1 MAANVPNVL
10 PHVWPHSVHCLPSQ
24 QGMNGSQQ
32 RQSDSVSLLALQPL
46 PAADTFWARRKET
59 LWHVLEQQ
67 LVLNETCPTNERAV
81 SQQLGCHTR
90 LSDTALVI
98 EHCDCGFGVDRKFT
112 MIPLLVAD
120 VVYIALPKG
129 HRCRAGN
136 LVDCSLVAVA
146 PQLEAVSSAC
156 YVVGSGSTELHPHSK
171 PKHLD
176 RSPQGVWVFSVAGS
190 SLELQRFLFDLSAR
204 GALRCDMHDCFQ
216 PVKSLLGVGGYGL
229 VFRGRSVIHDKC
241 YESGT
246 EARGTTV
253 NLLCGSQVAIKTS
266 KRHTSQDVR
275 DRFKA
280 EIGFLAKV
288 RGHPNIVEMY
298 GAFCAL
304 DQTEGTEQDQEA
316 ALGGEQRP
324 DATRLRFFIV
334 MELCVLG
341 DLFNLLAEGPLDEMG
356 VVALQKGLFSAL
368 GHLHSQHVL
377 HRDVKPENILM
388 DAHFQPKLA
397 DFGSAANMQMA
408 EDMAKRVCSPGYT
421 APEILTGRAYDEMS
435 DIFSAG
441 VVTYYSLSCKQPFE
455 ALTRAETLQLNK
467 ACKVRYP
474 AAWFGH
480 VSERLMS
487 LMMICLSKNPSRRP
501 CAQRC
506 LDKLLV
512 HGSEGCVTPAP
523 SASLAAA
530 HECLQPR
537 FGGKRL
543 PLAASN
549 RVARLPKIYEMQPK
563 LLEGAVVSVPAGS
576 SSDPE
581 EVGPKDAQRPFSAV
595 SFPNQY
601 DSRLRRRRHLSKSHL
616 VKSDPPHPS
625 ESLRKPV
632 RLQSRLSA
640 SATWPIAHR
649 EMQGKPV
656 AGRRSLSSRTW
667 RWIASM
673 LHKHNSPA
681 FEERASFAA
690 VSPVQSDQ
698 GSAVVDRGKTEG
710 GIKLEKPAED
720 QQRPAEDRSQDLWGL
735 STAFLQVPLS
745 ICQCLPSWYHLR
757 RQ

>member
-1 MAANVPNVL
+1 MAADALNVL
-10 PHVWPHSVHCLPSQ
+10 PNVWPHSVHCLPSPPC
-24 QGMNGSQQ
+24 MNGFQ
-32 RQSDSVSLLALQPL
+32 RSQSDPASPLALQPL
-46 PAADTFWARRKET
+46 PATDTSWACRKAA
-59 LWHVLEQQ
+59 LWHVLQQ
-67 LVLNETCPTNERAV
+67 LISNETCSTGERAM
-81 SQQLGCHTR
+81 SQQPGCHTC

-98 EHCDCGFGVDRKFT
+98 EHFDCGFRADNKFT
-112 MIPLLVAD
+112 MIPLLFAD
-120 VVYIALPKG
+120 AVFAALPKG
-129 HRCRAGN
+129 HRCCAGN

-146 PQLEAVSSAC
+146 PQLEVVSSAC
-156 YVVGSGSTELHPHSK
+156 HVVGAGSAELHVHSK
-171 PKHLD
+171 PRPLD
-176 RSPQGVWVFSVAGS
+176 PSLQEVWIFCVAGS

-204 GALRCDMHDCFQ
+204 GALRWDLPKCFQ
-216 PVKSLLGVGGYGL
+216 PGRSLLGVGSYGL
-229 VFRGRSVIHDKC
+229 VFHGRSVIHDKC
-241 YESGT
+241 RESGAKD
-246 EARGTTV
+246 EGIIDS
-253 NLLCGSQVAIKTS
+253 LHCMSKVAIKTS
-266 KRHTSQDVR
+266 IRHPNR
-275 DRFKA
+275 EEGDRFKA
-280 EIGFLAKV
+280 EIGFLAKA
-288 RGHPNIVEMY
+288 RGHPNIIKMY

-304 DQTEGTEQDQEA
+304 DQTEGTEQDEDA
-316 ALGGEQRP
+316 APQGERRP
-324 DATRLRFFIV
+324 EATRLRFSIV
-334 MELCVLG
+334 MELCISG
-341 DLFNLLAEGPLDEMG
+341 DLFNHLANGPLDDMG
-356 VVALQKGLFSAL
+356 AVSLLKGLFSAL
-368 GHLHSQHVL
+368 GHLNSQQIL
-377 HRDVKPENILM
+377 HRDVKPENILL
-388 DAHFQPKLA
+388 DAQLQSKLA
-397 DFGSAANMQMA
+397 DFGSAANLQLA
-408 EDMAKRVCSPGYT
+408 EEMAKRVCSPGYT

>member
-241 YESGT
+241 YESGK
-246 EARGTTV
+246 GTTDS
-253 NLLCGSQVAIKTS
+253 LHCMSKVAIKTS
-266 KRHTSQDVR
+266 NRHPSQEKR
-275 DRFKA
+275 DRFKP
-280 EIGFLAKV
+280 EIGFMAKV
-288 RGHPNIVEMY
+288 RGHPNIVKMY

-304 DQTEGTEQDQEA
+304 DRNEEIKQDQETPPK
-316 ALGGEQRP
+316 GERRP
-324 DATRLRFFIV
+324 EATGLRFFIV
-334 MELCVLG
+334 MELCISG
-341 DLFNLLAEGPLDEMG
+341 DLFDLLANGPLDEMG
-356 VVALQKGLFSAL
+356 AIAIQKGLFSAL

-377 HRDVKPENILM
+377 HRDVKPENILL
-388 DAHFQPKLA
+388 DAHLQPKLA
-397 DFGSAANMQMA
+397 DLGSAANLEVAEEMA
-408 EDMAKRVCSPGYT
+408 RRVCSPGYT
-421 APEILTGRAYDEMS
+421 APEVLAGRAYDELS

-441 VVTYYSLSCKQPFE
+441 VVCYYSLSCKQPFE
-455 ALTRAETLQLNK
+455 APSRSETLQLNK
-467 ACKVRYP
+467 ACNIRYP
-474 AAWFGH
+474 AACFCH
-480 VSERLMS
+480 VSARLMS
-487 LMMICLSKNPSRRP
+487 LMMGCLSKKASQRPS
-501 CAQRC
+501 AQRC
-506 LDKLLV
+506 SEKLLV
-512 HGSEGCVTPAP
+512 HGSKDSVMSAP
-523 SASLAAA
+523 SKSAMAGTECAETISSFSAA
-530 HECLQPR
+530 HESWQDRPSP
-537 FGGKRL
+537 RL
-543 PLAASN
+543 PEIHA
-549 RVARLPKIYEMQPK
+549 MQATSF
-563 LLEGAVVSVPAGS
+563 EGAVVSVS
-576 SSDPE
+576 
-581 EVGPKDAQRPFSAV
+581 VGPTS
-595 SFPNQY
+595 
-601 DSRLRRRRHLSKSHL
+601 
-616 VKSDPPHPS
+616 
-625 ESLRKPV
+625 
-632 RLQSRLSA
+632 
-640 SATWPIAHR
+640 I
-649 EMQGKPV
+649 
-656 AGRRSLSSRTW
+656 
-667 RWIASM
+667 
-673 LHKHNSPA
+673 
-681 FEERASFAA
+681 
-690 VSPVQSDQ
+690 
-698 GSAVVDRGKTEG
+698 
-710 GIKLEKPAED
+710 LEV
-720 QQRPAEDRSQDLWGL
+720 L
-735 STAFLQVPLS
+735 LS
-745 ICQCLPSWYHLR
+745 IFQCLPSWRHL
-757 RQ
+757 QSHSFSAMA